1 MSIST
6 ELLTRS
12 QSSVIPI
19 DQPTHSYKLESH
31 AAQSIQLQLQIKRV
45 ADFLL
50 SLIGLVLISPMLL
63 VLAILVR
70 LSSPGPVIYKSVRIG
85 KDYQPI
91 YMYKFR
97 TMVQNADRLW
107 DDLKKDQTAQTEL
120 LKLKNDNRITPLGKF
135 LRKYSL
141 DEFPQLFNV
150 LKGEMS
156 LVGPRPF
163 VPAESNIFKYPYTS
177 RFSVMPGMT
186 GPWQVSGRSDLSF
199 DQLCNIELK
208 YVMQWSLLTDVL
220 ILLKTLPCVLLKKG
234 AY

>member
-1 MSIST
+1 MSTST
-6 ELLTRS
+6 DLLTRS
-12 QSSVIPI
+12 QPSVQPLDPHIP
-19 DQPTHSYKLESH
+19 SYKLESH
-31 AAQSIQLQLQIKRV
+31 ASQSIQLQLQIKRV

-50 SLIGLVLISPMLL
+50 SLIGIILLCPMLL
-63 VLAILVR
+63 VIALLVR
-70 LSSPGPVIYKSVRIG
+70 LTSQGPVIYKSVRIG

-97 TMVQNADRLW
+97 TMVQNADQLW
-107 DDLKKDQTAQTEL
+107 DGLKKDQNVQSEL
-120 LKLKNDNRITPLGKF
+120 FKLKNDNRITPLGKF

-163 VPAESNIFKYPYTS
+163 VSAESKIFKYPYTS
-177 RFSVMPGMT
+177 RFSLMPGMT

-208 YVMQWSLLTDVL
+208 YVMQWNLLTDIL

>member
-19 DQPTHSYKLESH
+19 DQPTHSYRLESH
-31 AAQSIQLQLQIKRV
+31 ASPSIQLQLQIKRV

-50 SLIGLVLISPMLL
+50 SLIGLVFISPMLL

-107 DDLKKDQTAQTEL
+107 DDLKKDQSAQTEL

-208 YVMQWSLLTDVL
+208 YVMQWSLLTDIL